1 MVLGLDDLFWATIA
15 LIFLATLAGALIRR
29 VRRDECLR
37 LFHDS
42 HVTVLLPSRPVLWGD
57 MFVHSQGA
65 HVVFDSPAGGSGLLA
80 KSGALIYAEELAQ
93 VVAVCRTRFGLTREE
108 LAERERQLRRR
119 VDPPVWRRAVRAA
132 GNLVNLVRDAIVN
145 TLGLLVGRI
154 TGKSPV
160 AAAVKA
166 ESGRISKLGGALV
179 DVVANAYEPLLER
192 LIGKP
197 VVLELRMPDGAP
209 VPAMEFGGYL
219 AEYNDRYVAILNPEQ
234 ELGEVFELETL
245 ETVEGHGCRLEAG
258 PETVTVDCTGL
269 EAIVVRKLRAGE
281 AETDVGA
288 VLLPGHRLAL
298 RRPGP
303 GLVCIEAFATR
314 SLDLV
319 CPRGRA
325 RVRFSG
331 DATRRV
337 RASWKGAAPEVDVSE
352 DLL

>member
-1 MVLGLDDLFWATIA
+1 M
-15 LIFLATLAGALIRR
+15 
-29 VRRDECLR
+29 
-37 LFHDS
+37 
-42 HVTVLLPSRPVLWGD
+42 
-57 MFVHSQGA
+57 
-65 HVVFDSPAGGSGLLA
+65 
-80 KSGALIYAEELAQ
+80 
-93 VVAVCRTRFGLTREE
+93 
-108 LAERERQLRRR
+108 
-119 VDPPVWRRAVRAA
+119 
-132 GNLVNLVRDAIVN
+132 
-145 TLGLLVGRI
+145 
-154 TGKSPV
+154 
-160 AAAVKA
+160 
-166 ESGRISKLGGALV
+166 
-179 DVVANAYEPLLER
+179 
-192 LIGKP
+192 
-197 VVLELRMPDGAP
+197 
-209 VPAMEFGGYL
+209 
-219 AEYNDRYVAILNPEQ
+219 
-234 ELGEVFELETL
+234 FELETL